1 VRPINLPDLSGL
13 TLLVVE
19 DDDDSLD
26 LLRNVL
32 NAYGAHVLEA
42 RTGIGALAYV
52 NTTPKIDVLLTDL
65 SMPTMD
71 GIELLCKIR
80 AHPTRNSL
88 PAIAL
93 TGYYEKY
100 AGTNTTG
107 FDALLKKPVDFDEL
121 ARTIKAL
128 VRPR

>member
-19 DDDDSLD
+19 NDDDSLD
-26 LLRNVL
+26 LLRDAL
-32 NAYGAHVLEA
+32 NACGAHILEA

-52 NTTPKIDVLLTDL
+52 NTAPRVDVLLTDL

-71 GIELLCKIR
+71 GIELLSKVR
-80 AHPTRNSL
+80 AHPTRKSL

-93 TGYYEKY
+93 TGHYEKY
-100 AGTNTTG
+100 AGSNTTG

-121 ARTIKAL
+121 ALRS
-128 VRPR
+128 RRW

>member
-71 GIELLCKIR
+71 GIRTAVQDPRTSNAQLATRHCLDRLLRKSTP
-80 AHPTRNSL
+80 APTRLGS
-88 PAIAL
+88 
-93 TGYYEKY
+93 T
-100 AGTNTTG
+100 
-107 FDALLKKPVDFDEL
+107 
-121 ARTIKAL
+121 RC
-128 VRPR
+128 